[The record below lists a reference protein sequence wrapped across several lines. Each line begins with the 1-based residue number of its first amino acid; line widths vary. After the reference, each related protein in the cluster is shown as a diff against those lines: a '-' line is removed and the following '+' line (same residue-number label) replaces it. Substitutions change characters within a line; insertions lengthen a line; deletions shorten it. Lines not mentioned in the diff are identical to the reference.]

1 MNALEAKAAL
11 IKAVSGHKHEAVRAR
26 KNKKV
31 VDEHDGV
38 FLGANTSNHSLGKS
52 SGVRRVRFGGV
63 RRVRFGGVRT
73 FGFGNYCDAVLFLLS
88 QLPEDP

>member
-11 IKAVSGHKHEAVRAR
+11 VKAVSGYKHEAVRPR

-52 SGVRRVRFGGV
+52 SGAS
-63 RRVRFGGVRT
+63 RVRFGGVRT

-88 QLPEDP
+88 RLQEDP

>member
-11 IKAVSGHKHEAVRAR
+11 VKAVSGHKHEAVRAR

-52 SGVRRVRFGGV
+52 SGVSTVRFGGV

-73 FGFGNYCDAVLFLLS
+73 FGFGNYCDAVVFLPS
-88 QLPEDP
+88 RLPEDL